1 MLQPLNA
8 SRRPLKIENL
18 RSHLSKL
25 AIAGKTVTYRILAQ
39 EFSVRIAELTKSL
52 EALMAEDA
60 AAGRP
65 LLAVVCEGR
74 LLGGMPA
81 RGFFEAAAALGRD
94 VSDPVRF
101 VALERAALVTQAGVQ
116 PPDLRDS

>member
-1 MLQPLNA
+1 MIPD
-8 SRRPLKIENL
+8 L
-18 RSHLSKL
+18 RSLLQVIAANGETREYGPL
-25 AIAGKTVTYRILAQ
+25 ARTLA
-39 EFSVRIAELTKSL
+39 VRIAVLTAAL
-52 EALMAEDA
+52 EAMMAEDA

-65 LLAVVCEGR
+65 LLAVVCVGR
-74 LLGGMPA
+74 LSGGMPA